1 MKGEPG
7 EPGTTGSRGEDGAI
21 GLKGHKGAQVTGVL
35 GLPGPKGQKVEN
47 VLSIL
52 HSLILNY
59 FNFNTYVLCYHRESL
74 DLEVMLHVKERR
86 EMLDFLVHQV
96 TPGQQD
102 LQETVEPLEFQV
114 NTNLVITVIASTL
127 IMIFVRVVL
136 FIFLTF
142 FYVPVSGPLGSPGQ
156 PGLHGAPGPPGPTG
170 PNGDQ
175 GTCIFIL

>member
-1 MKGEPG
+1 
-7 EPGTTGSRGEDGAI
+7 
-21 GLKGHKGAQVTGVL
+21 
-35 GLPGPKGQKVEN
+35 
-47 VLSIL
+47 
-52 HSLILNY
+52 
-59 FNFNTYVLCYHRESL
+59 
-74 DLEVMLHVKERR
+74 
-86 EMLDFLVHQV
+86 MLDFLVHQV